1 MAVYISFI
9 APQAL
14 AEITKTKTIALYDQT
29 NQHFSKKLTLKILNG
44 ENKGKSYQLKPIVAD
59 NNLNT
64 GSLVSVR
71 FISFLPNKLILTTD
85 KVLFELWFYVF
96 VSTTF
101 ATLALCFFVL
111 KDQLKIK

>member
-85 KVLFELWFYVF
+85 IMSKTLSVLMIALNLIWRLN
-96 VSTTF
+96 
-101 ATLALCFFVL
+101 AIPNTL
-111 KDQLKIK
+111 K